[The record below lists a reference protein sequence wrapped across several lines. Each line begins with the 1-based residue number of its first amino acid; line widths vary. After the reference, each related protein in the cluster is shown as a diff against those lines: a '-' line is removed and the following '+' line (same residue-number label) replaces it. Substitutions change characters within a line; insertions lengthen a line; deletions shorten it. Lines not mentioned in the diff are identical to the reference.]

1 MLAIRKTLRYRL
13 TLAFL
18 LWTAGIQIAVAVAF
32 VLGRQILVVESIDR
46 ALADAAVRLRR
57 TLEADPTWPPALEQA
72 SFELQSQPNA
82 PLLPLVM
89 RARSVQGE
97 TIARWPDR
105 EPWLDI
111 AAPLSPEAPQRMVF
125 ATQLLQA
132 ASDEDD
138 TVGPVRFRSASM
150 TIHTVEGISYQLDFG
165 ASLELADRFTSV
177 MGRILA
183 AGLLVGICGA
193 GIAGWIVAGRASRR
207 IERVT
212 RAVERVSPT
221 RLDEPRELPTP
232 LTGDDEI
239 GRMGAA
245 VDAMLKRL
253 ASAFRSQEYFIS
265 NVSHELKTPIA
276 SLLAEAQVLRGA
288 RARNDSGTPRTDAR
302 DPARH
307 ADPEQLLAFTRS
319 VEEEMR
325 RLGSLVETFLAMARF
340 GEGQRGR
347 SDSVVSIYD
356 TALDSV
362 KHNSLYADQQGV
374 PVLLQ
379 LADPGDADHPTHHLH
394 HAEPM
399 VRGDGHLLRVAID
412 NLLRNAIGV
421 SERGRPVDIGVSIHD
436 HTVSVEVA
444 DHGPGVPPG
453 FVDRMFDRFAKRADR
468 AVGYRGTGLGLNIA
482 KTIVDLHGG
491 RIEVANRPAPLGG
504 AVFTIRFPMAAPGET
519 TPPDQPGRAPTP
531 A

>member
-1 MLAIRKTLRYRL
+1 VFAFRKTLRYRL

-18 LWTAGIQIAVAVAF
+18 LWTAGIQIAVAVVF
-32 VLGRQILVVESIDR
+32 VLGRQILVVDSIDR
-46 ALADAAVRLRR
+46 ALSDAAVRVRR

-105 EPWLDI
+105 DPSLEI
-111 AAPLSPEAPQRMVF
+111 SAPASPDAPEHLLF
-125 ATQLLQA
+125 ATQRLQA
-132 ASDEDD
+132 PSDEDD
-138 TVGPVRFRSASM
+138 TVAPIRFRSASM

-177 MGRILA
+177 MGRILG
-183 AGLLVGICGA
+183 AGLLVGILGA

-212 RAVERVSPT
+212 REVERVSPT

-239 GRMGAA
+239 GQMGAA

-276 SLLAEAQVLRGA
+276 SLLAEAQVLQGSRS
-288 RARNDSGTPRTDAR
+288 RNEIGTEKAAAR
-302 DPARH
+302 DAASH
-307 ADPEQLLAFTRS
+307 ADPEQLLAFTHS
-319 VEEEMR
+319 VEDEMR

-340 GEGQRGR
+340 GEGKGGR
-347 SDSVVSIYD
+347 MDTPVSIYD

-374 PVLLQ
+374 PVRLRLD
-379 LADPGDADHPTHHLH
+379 DPGDAHGSHL
-394 HAEPM
+394 HAEPI
-399 VRGDGHLLRVAID
+399 VRGDAHLLRVAID

-421 SERGRPVDIGVSIHD
+421 SDRGNPVDIGVSIHD
-436 HTVSVEVA
+436 HTVSVEVS
-444 DHGPGVPPG
+444 DHGPGVPEG

-491 RIEVANRPAPLGG
+491 RIEVANRPSPPGG
-504 AVFTIRFPMAAPGET
+504 AVFTIRFPMSPSDSPEAPASVPQ
-519 TPPDQPGRAPTP
+519 PPKL
-531 A
+531 